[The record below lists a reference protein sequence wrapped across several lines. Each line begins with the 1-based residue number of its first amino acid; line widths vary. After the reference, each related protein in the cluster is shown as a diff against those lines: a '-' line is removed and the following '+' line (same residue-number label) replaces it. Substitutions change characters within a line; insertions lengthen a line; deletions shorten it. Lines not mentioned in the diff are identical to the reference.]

1 VRSRPEQTF
10 DFRNPDYGPI
20 FQAQDPVVI
29 LAVFLIFAFAVIG
42 YVLLVPA

>member
-1 VRSRPEQTF
+1 MKWR
-10 DFRNPDYGPI
+10 
-20 FQAQDPVVI
+20 QDPVVI